1 MTVIVGRVG
10 SHRPRSQA
18 AVGVSN
24 RRVCE
29 TAFSSVYWMIS
40 VAWARTDGGIVKP
53 LASAALR
60 LMSQIGHLIY
70 GAVTG
75 LAYPPILRRFA

>member
-1 MTVIVGRVG
+1 
-10 SHRPRSQA
+10 
-18 AVGVSN
+18 
-24 RRVCE
+24 
-29 TAFSSVYWMIS
+29 MIS